1 LDQGRKEDM
10 NWIISI
16 YDREP
21 ALLYGLVQ
29 VVLVLVVTFGL
40 RLPLEQTGVILAVT
54 AVIIAILTRQKVTP
68 ARG

>member
-1 LDQGRKEDM
+1 M
-10 NWIISI
+10 NSISSI

-21 ALLYGLVQ
+21 ALVYGFVQ
-29 VVLVLVVTFGL
+29 AALVLVVTFGL

-54 AVIIAILTRQKVTP
+54 AIVIAILTRQKVSP